1 MPHTRWLAEYVEN
14 DAVSFR
20 IGRRDDEL
28 LAEWIDLARLS
39 ASRDG
44 MRVTFTANPNAW
56 PPDVE
61 KIRRGSAR
69 LLLRH
74 LEGKLALHGAAV
86 CHRGRAV
93 ILLGRSGQGK
103 STLAASLCGRGAT
116 LLSDDAIALEH
127 RDDAYFVEPFESNHW
142 LDEAARLA
150 LGHASAGD
158 WKLGIPGRV
167 ADAPGMLVAIVALQ
181 YADSESREALSMHRV
196 SGGLEA
202 MALLVPQTVRFILD
216 EPEAQRREFEQL
228 GDLVA
233 NVPFFCLERPR
244 DLTRLDA
251 STAAVL
257 TLLGDER

>member
-1 MPHTRWLAEYVEN
+1 MPQIEWLAEYVEN

-20 IGRRDDEL
+20 IGRRGDEVH
-28 LAEWIDLARLS
+28 AEWIDLARLS
-39 ASRDG
+39 ARRDG
-44 MRVTFTANPNAW
+44 TNVSFTANPKAW
-56 PPDVE
+56 QPDVE
-61 KIRRGSAR
+61 KVRRGSAR

-103 STLAASLCGRGAT
+103 STLAASLCRHGAT
-116 LLSDDAIALEH
+116 LLSDDAIALEC
-127 RDDAYFVEPFESNHW
+127 RDGAYFVEPVESNHW

-150 LGHASAGD
+150 LGHPSAGD
-158 WKLGIPGRV
+158 WKLGIPGPA
-167 ADAPGMLVAIVALQ
+167 ADAPGVLVGIVALE
-181 YADSESREALSMHRV
+181 YGNEASEALSMHRV
-196 SGGLEA
+196 PGGLES

-216 EPEAQRREFEQL
+216 EPQVQRREFEQL

-233 NVPFFCLERPR
+233 KIPVFCLQRPR
-244 DLTRLDA
+244 DLARLDA
-251 STAAVL
+251 STATVL